1 MSFDTLIQLGKR
13 QARQCIKK
21 TASHILLLELKD
33 MISQLNTTIKML
45 NNTIISQQ
53 TKNENLKAELSWF
66 RQKLFGSSSEKRAGD
81 ISGQL
86 SLFDETAEEEKPV
99 ELINSEIV

>member
-1 MSFDTLIQLGKR
+1 MANSSRDIQ
-13 QARQCIKK
+13 
-21 TASHILLLELKD
+21 LLELKD

-45 NNTIISQQ
+45 NDTITRQQ
-53 TKNENLKAELSWF
+53 TENENLKAELSWF
-66 RQKLFGSSSEKRAGD
+66 RQKMFGSSSEKRIED

-99 ELINSEIV
+99 ELIDPEIVEIPK